1 MLHVRVGLQDDLKAF
16 EVAAEAKFL
25 RVSVPADDLL
35 GLDKGR
41 YVNLEKRV
49 ERLEKIVDDR
59 VKTQAMA
66 DELGVSKRMVLKYI
80 KELASVGLHF
90 EGPTKKGRRKAEYG
104 KKTLEALSARL
115 MLEYGNGYDARNLRY
130 MRSFYLSFPIWN
142 AVRSELGWTHYRIL
156 MREDDPIAREWYMN
170 ECVAGGWSSRDL
182 DRQVSTDARM
192 FDDQVCGKDDNPT
205 VGIVLCDETN
215 AAIARYSGLHDN
227 KNMFAVKYST
237 VIPSDEILRR
247 EIETQKEL
255 YRLQMMDEESSSMSK
270 RLKKKGK
277 AK

>member
-1 MLHVRVGLQDDLKAF
+1 MLHVPVGLQDDLKAF

-215 AAIARYSGLHDN
+215 AAIARYSVLHDN

-237 VIPSDEILRR
+237 VMPSDEILRR